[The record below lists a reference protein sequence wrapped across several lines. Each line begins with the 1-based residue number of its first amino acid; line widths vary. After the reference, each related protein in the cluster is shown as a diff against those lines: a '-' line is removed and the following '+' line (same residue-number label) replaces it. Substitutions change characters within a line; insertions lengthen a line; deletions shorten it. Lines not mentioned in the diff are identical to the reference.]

1 MFNSLTGRVTAKR
14 EGSLYLETNGIEW
27 DIVTPTPS
35 LAALPPVGSLARIYT
50 YLHHRED
57 QVRLFGFA
65 SPLERALFLDLLKV
79 EGVGPKQAV
88 KIMSGISAELLAAAL
103 DNGDVEA
110 LSRLPGLGVK
120 TAQKMILALRGK
132 LTREMGEEPPQAYAD
147 IVNALVEM
155 GFERRL
161 AIEAVRESAAELH
174 RETAAGS
181 RAEPE
186 IEKELMRLS
195 IVRLS
200 R

>member
-1 MFNSLTGRVTAKR
+1 MFNSLSGRITAKR
-14 EGSLYLETNGIEW
+14 DGSLYLESAGIEW
-27 DIVTPTPS
+27 DIVAPAS
-35 LAALPPVGSLARIYT
+35 ALAALPPVGSVARVYI

-57 QVRLFGFA
+57 QVRLFGFSSA
-65 SPLERALFLDLLKV
+65 LERALFLDLLKV

-88 KIMSGISAELLAAAL
+88 KIMSGISPELLASAL

-132 LTREMGEEPPQAYAD
+132 LTREAGEDQPQAYAD

-161 AIEAVRESAAELH
+161 AVEAVRASAAELG
-174 RETAAGS
+174 REGL
-181 RAEPE
+181 PE
-186 IEKELMRLS
+186 TDADPELEKELMRLS